1 MTNFTKFARN
11 LAGVSTQLGRLLLL
25 MAIFLS
31 IATTVVAESCEDKEC
46 KENEDN
52 PNEYTQCLVEK
63 KSCLEQKL
71 AEAQSQKV
79 TLSNTIAI
87 LQGKINVQQ
96 LQIQQTQAEIA
107 RLEKDIADL
116 TERIGG
122 LNLSLDRLTSM
133 LVERVRAQYKEM
145 RTSPFT
151 VLASTESFNK
161 VVAREEYVNVAG
173 AQTALAMQRA
183 EMQRLVYDQQKALK
197 ETKQAEVEA
206 KRAQL
211 EKEKQVL
218 AVQRQEQQSLLDVT
232 NSNERKCQQLI
243 EEARKELAQIQ
254 SAASIVIREGNEVE
268 IKRGESVGTM
278 GNSGFST
285 GAHLHF
291 GVYKYSVKE
300 FQSIGEWGW
309 YYSNY
314 INPLDKLKSFSVLWD
329 TGCGNDLSGQ
339 QNAGSGDWDWP
350 MKGIRITQS
359 YGSNTCYNYF
369 YGGKPHPALD
379 LVAIGDPTVYA
390 VDDGKGYFCRNCL
403 GDGGNGVFIFHDD
416 GYMSLYWHLK

>member
-1 MTNFTKFARN
+1 MVFHRLIARSFFVGFRHFFVMFLLCVAFL
-11 LAGVSTQLGRLLLL
+11 LAV
-25 MAIFLS
+25 APVF
-31 IATTVVAESCEDKEC
+31 AESCED
-46 KENEDN
+46 
-52 PNEYTQCLVEK
+52 TQCDENSDQYLQCLTDK
-63 KSCLEQKL
+63 KSCLENKL
-71 AEAQSQKV
+71 SEAQSQKV
-79 TLSNTIAI
+79 TLGNTITI

-161 VVAREEYVNVAG
+161 VVAREEYVNLAG
-173 AQTALAMQRA
+173 QQTALAMQRA

-197 ETKQAEVEA
+197 ETKQTEVET

-211 EKEKQVL
+211 EKEKIVL
-218 AVQRQEQQSLLDVT
+218 AVQRQEQQTLLEVT
-232 NSNERKCQQLI
+232 NSNERKFQQLI
-243 EEARKELAQIQ
+243 EQARKELAQIQ

-278 GNSGFST
+278 GNSGYST

-314 INPLDKLKSFSVLWD
+314 LNPLDKLKSFSVLWD
-329 TGCGNDLSGQ
+329 TGCGNDPSGQ
-339 QNAGSGDWDWP
+339 QNSGGGDWDWP
-350 MKGIRITQS
+350 MKGVRITQS
-359 YGSNTCYNYF
+359 YGGNTCYNYF
-369 YGGKPHPALD
+369 YGGKAHPALD

-390 VDDGKGYFCRNCL
+390 VADGKGYFCRNCL
-403 GDGGNGVFIFHDD
+403 GDGGNGVFIFHDGD
-416 GYMSLYWHLK
+416 YMSLYWHLK